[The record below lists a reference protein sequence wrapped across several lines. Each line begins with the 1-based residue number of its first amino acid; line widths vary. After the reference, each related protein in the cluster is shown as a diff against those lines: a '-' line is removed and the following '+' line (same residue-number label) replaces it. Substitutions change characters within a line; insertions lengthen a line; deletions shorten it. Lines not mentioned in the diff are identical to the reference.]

1 MNLKKAVELIQE
13 EMKKEFGEDSK
24 LEDGDTIVGV
34 FKDCVIKLEKEDNE
48 IKIDVTMGEPYT
60 FDFNVCEEEK

>member
-24 LEDGDTIVGV
+24 LEDGDTIVGI

-48 IKIDVTMGEPYT
+48 IKIDITLGEPYT
-60 FDFNVCEEEK
+60 FDFNVFEEKG